1 MTKKKNPTHNR
12 TMILRVYM
20 EMQRYGIVKII
31 LLEKDKFREVMLSD
45 SRFIT
50 KLNQGSVVLAKGKT

>member
-1 MTKKKNPTHNR
+1 
-12 TMILRVYM
+12 MILRVYM